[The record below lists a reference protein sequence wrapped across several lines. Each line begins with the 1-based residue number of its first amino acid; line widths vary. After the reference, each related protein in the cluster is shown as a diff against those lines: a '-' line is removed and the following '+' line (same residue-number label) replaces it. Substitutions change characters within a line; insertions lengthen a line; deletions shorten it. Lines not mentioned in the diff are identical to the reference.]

1 MRSARGLPKLNY
13 EQVEA
18 SEVPEPYQTLLVH
31 EGDMT
36 SRLEAYHEDEITVRK
51 LSSSNDGKSYFREV
65 ILETFGTQ
73 KITEYGAIEI
83 KLENLDEESRSSVI
97 QARKPL
103 GAILNDSKVPYSS
116 TPRAFLKVVPDN
128 QLIDVFGSVEAD
140 YLFGRSNEISS
151 CSGDTIARIVEIL
164 PTI

>member
-1 MRSARGLPKLNY
+1 L
-13 EQVEA
+13 
-18 SEVPEPYQTLLVH
+18 
-31 EGDMT
+31 
-36 SRLEAYHEDEITVRK
+36 
-51 LSSSNDGKSYFREV
+51 
-65 ILETFGTQ
+65 GTQ

-83 KLENLDEESRSSVI
+83 KLENLDEESRTSVI

-140 YLFGRSNEISS
+140 YLFGRSYEISS
-151 CSGDTIARIVEIL
+151 YSGDTLARIVEIL